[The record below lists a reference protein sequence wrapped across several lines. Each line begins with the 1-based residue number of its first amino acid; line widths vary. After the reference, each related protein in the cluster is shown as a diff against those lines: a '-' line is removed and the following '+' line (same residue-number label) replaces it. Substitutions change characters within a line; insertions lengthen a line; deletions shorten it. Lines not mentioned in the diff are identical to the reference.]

1 MEELP
6 IGPKTTICDGRDH
19 RGVYCGATAILQ
31 RIDYRH
37 GAILDEGSAAYRHI
51 LREIRYQ
58 IICPK
63 CGPRVQVEKA
73 EDLVL
78 ANVAAE

>member
-1 MEELP
+1 M
-6 IGPKTTICDGRDH
+6 GPKTITCDGRNY
-19 RGVYCGATAILQ
+19 GGMFCGATAILQ

-37 GAILDEGSAAYRHI
+37 GAILDEGSTAYRHI
-51 LREIRYQ
+51 LRETRYQ

-63 CGPRVQVEKA
+63 CGPRVQVEMA

-78 ANVAAE
+78 ANVVAE